1 MSFSR
6 PISSAMRWQ
15 PAVSYASL
23 TARRFAS
30 NIRLQTDFGPSSPA
44 GRPAG
49 KGLSNMVY
57 VAEPAS
63 KKGTWKRFWQ
73 IGRNERTMV
82 GLAVCSVACYSMA
95 TLAIPAGFGQLMD
108 YASQGSMPM
117 GTSLK
122 LIGWF
127 CLAGAANAAR
137 LAFIGYAGENIIA
150 RLRSRLYKAIVGQP
164 TPFFDSPQNRTGAL
178 VQRLSLDCN
187 LVGSS
192 LTEALIQGSKNFLQT
207 VGSLG
212 IMLYYS
218 PLMTG
223 VIMCMVPPIAVF
235 AGVYGKYVRKLTT
248 QMQDQMAAASTIAEE
263 RLGSI
268 RTVKAFGQE
277 KVEVRWYGQNV
288 NKVLATSKTMLLW
301 NASYVGSLHTVGYFA
316 MYGMIWAGS
325 MMVATGD
332 LTSGVLVSFMLYMIY
347 CGLGLMGLT
356 NLMTEI
362 NKGYGASIRLFDI
375 LDRFEAV
382 EALEKDAKRIIPTT
396 PAYQIA
402 LNNVTFAYPARPE
415 ATIYSDMSLN
425 VAPGK
430 CTCVVGASGSGKST
444 MALLLMKLYEANEGT
459 MTLDGVD
466 VKDLDTAWLRSQIG
480 YVGQEATLFGGT
492 IAQNIAYGLGDRNW
506 DDELDQ
512 WATAAVAEAAAGA
525 NAHDFISSLPEGYQ
539 TYVGETGRSLSGGQ
553 KQRVA
558 IARALIRNPSILIL
572 DEATSALDSESE
584 VIVQAAID
592 ELIERAKHKGTQRTV
607 LMFAHKLSMIRKA
620 DHIVV
625 IEEGKVL
632 VEGSFE
638 EVSKHDTFRQL
649 VGLDD
654 LKSKNPTKPRIE
666 E

>member
-1 MSFSR
+1 MSIR
-6 PISSAMRWQ
+6 TYSANMRWQ
-15 PAVSYASL
+15 PVLQYTSM

-30 NIRLQTDFGPSSPA
+30 NVRLQTDFGPTSPA
-44 GRPAG
+44 GRP
-49 KGLSNMVY
+49 KESLKNLVY

-63 KKGTWKRFWQ
+63 KKGSWSRFVNLA
-73 IGRNERTMV
+73 RNERALI
-82 GLAVCSVACYSMA
+82 GLAVVSVTCYSAA

-108 YASQGSMPM
+108 YASQGKMPM

-122 LIGWF
+122 LVGWF

-150 RLRSRLYKAIVGQP
+150 RLRTRLYKAIVGQP

-207 VGSLG
+207 VGSLS
-212 IMLYYS
+212 IMLYFS

-223 VIMCMVPPIAVF
+223 VIMCMVPPIAIF
-235 AGVYGKYVRKLTT
+235 AGVYGKFVRKLST
-248 QMQDQMAAASTIAEE
+248 QMQDQMAVASTIAEE

-277 KVEVRWYGQNV
+277 KVEVRWYDQNV
-288 NKVLATSKTMLLW
+288 KKVLEVSKKMLIW
-301 NASYVGSLHTVGYFA
+301 NASYTGSLHTIGYFA
-316 MYGMIWAGS
+316 LYSMIWAGS
-325 MMVATGD
+325 ILVANGD
-332 LTSGVLVSFMLYMIY
+332 MTSGVLFSFMLYMMY

-375 LDRFEAV
+375 LDRFD
-382 EALEKDAKRIIPTT
+382 ALEAQEKEAKRIIPES

-402 LNNVTFAYPARPE
+402 LNNVTFAYPSRPE
-415 ATIYSDMSLN
+415 AIIYNNMSLTIS
-425 VAPGK
+425 PGK
-430 CTCVVGASGSGKST
+430 CTCIVGASGSGKST
-444 MALLLMKLYEANEGT
+444 MALLLMKLYASNEGT
-459 MTLDGVD
+459 MTLDGLDVTDVD
-466 VKDLDTAWLRSQIG
+466 TNWLRSKVG

-492 IAQNIAYGLGDRNW
+492 IAQNIAYGLGERNW
-506 DDELDQ
+506 DDPIDR
-512 WATAAVAEAAAGA
+512 WAYAAVTEASAGA
-525 NAHDFISSLPEGYQ
+525 NAHDFITALPEGYD
-539 TYVGETGRSLSGGQ
+539 TFVGESGRSLSGGQ

-558 IARALIRNPSILIL
+558 IARALIRNPNILIL

-592 ELIERAKHKGTQRTV
+592 ELVEKAKRKGSQRTV

-632 VEGSFE
+632 LEGTFA
-638 EVSKHDTFRQL
+638 EVSENETFRQL
-649 VGLDD
+649 VGLED
-654 LKSKNPTKPRIE
+654 LKSKLPVKPRIE